1 MEYIDKIVDFE
12 YCKKCKYEENAE
24 SEEPCHDCLN
34 NPTNT
39 YSHRPVHFE
48 WEPKKSK
55 KSKKVNK
62 KK

>member
-12 YCKKCKYEENAE
+12 YCKKCKYEKNAE

-39 YSHRPVHFE
+39 YSHDQSILNGSLKSL
-48 WEPKKSK
+48 KK
-55 KSKKVNK
+55 
-62 KK
+62 